1 METTLINPQQEEKIF
16 IKNNS
21 YDSNE
26 TITNTEINYEKDYE
40 IQNTLVHVLANVYE
54 FDDEYK
60 IELLAPG
67 VEKKDIEIEVD
78 ENDRLIIHAQAPN
91 ETDDEQ
97 TNFKRQEFMKKG
109 FRRSFQLPEDASSDN
124 ISAMY
129 KNGIVSLF
137 IPKTIDLDAV
147 LENSQTAEFVI
158 I

>member
-1 METTLINPQQEEKIF
+1 METILINPKEEETIF
-16 IKNNS
+16 IKNDS
-21 YDSNE
+21 YDSTE
-26 TITNTEINYEKDYE
+26 TITNAEINYEKDYE
-40 IQNTLVHVLANVYE
+40 MHYTLVHVLANVYE

-78 ENDRLIIHAQAPN
+78 NNNRLIVQAQAPN
-91 ETDDEQ
+91 ETNEEQ

-109 FRRSFQLPEDASSDN
+109 FRRSFQLPEDASTDN
-124 ISAMY
+124 ISAIY

-137 IPKTIDLDAV
+137 IPKSIDLDAE

>member
-1 METTLINPQQEEKIF
+1 METILINPKEEETIF
-16 IKNNS
+16 IKNDS
-21 YDSNE
+21 YDSTE
-26 TITNTEINYEKDYE
+26 TITNAEINYEKDYE
-40 IQNTLVHVLANVYE
+40 MHNTLVHVLANVYE

-78 ENDRLIIHAQAPN
+78 DNNRLIVQAQAPN
-91 ETDDEQ
+91 ETNEEQ

-109 FRRSFQLPEDASSDN
+109 FRRSFQLPEDASSED
-124 ISAMY
+124 ISAIY

-137 IPKTIDLDAV
+137 IPKSIDLDSE

>member
-1 METTLINPQQEEKIF
+1 METILINPKEEETIF
-16 IKNNS
+16 IKNDS
-21 YDSNE
+21 YDSTE
-26 TITNTEINYEKDYE
+26 TITNAEINYEKDYE
-40 IQNTLVHVLANVYE
+40 MHNTLVHVLANVYE

-78 ENDRLIIHAQAPN
+78 DNNRLIVKAQAPN
-91 ETDDEQ
+91 ETNEEQ

-109 FRRSFQLPEDASSDN
+109 FRRSFQLPEDASSED
-124 ISAMY
+124 ISAIY

-137 IPKTIDLDAV
+137 IPKSIDLDSE